1 MTEKEKRN
9 VMEDDM
15 FVNDFVCYKTI
26 KVQNRRNPEV
36 FSEYKFGIKELTGFD
51 EDRISKNA
59 VKVDSRTKKM
69 ELNQAEANVKLIKL
83 SLVEAPFAITEDN
96 IRKLSKKIR
105 NELLEFITE
114 INEVSG
120 ETETGFLVMAS
131 HIL

>member
-26 KVQNRRNPEV
+26 KVQNRRDPEV

-114 INEVSG
+114 VNEVSG
-120 ETETGFLVMAS
+120 DTEKK
-131 HIL
+131 

>member
-9 VMEDDM
+9 VMEDDI
-15 FVNDFVCYKTI
+15 FANDFVCYKTI
-26 KVQNRRNPEV
+26 KVQNRRNPEL

-51 EDRISKNA
+51 EDKISKNA

-114 INEVSG
+114 VNEVSG
-120 ETETGFLVMAS
+120 DTEKK
-131 HIL
+131 